1 MLAYTIFHENNNTG
15 LEPGNGIPIKKIFV
29 KNNSIIIDD
38 KTIEQY
44 GVKTLPSSTVGS
56 LMVKQFNMP
65 LDIEASLN
73 LPNKKV
79 ASNSPKPYVVIPG
92 YIKAFKKKDQITGEI
107 TLRNKKKG
115 YFARLSIPDFEQ
127 EIISS
132 DINFKID
139 SKRYF
144 MNNETLYDVYCKHK
158 ILEDNKLKSS
168 LFEKIVIKFFDYIK
182 EKNPEFPKI
191 KTGFSLYI
199 LPSDDPITFASQEIK
214 KQSLNKI
221 DAFGNNIEYYPKKPT
236 TGLFFC
242 SYDDKAFTINCT
254 EKDKFYETLG
264 IGNISHKKL
273 SLPNSKKMTISI
285 FDWYFINLENSA
297 KIFTKRNQGIY
308 DQLYHNYLDLKK
320 EYSLTDTL
328 ASLMVFCIKKTNAKL
343 EVMLNENLTMVKMES
358 LFGDVQ
364 LKDIPP
370 FALEL
375 LIVKKGSKSIFRYYV
390 MAIKSLLNEI
400 PVNRYLLIKI
410 FTSKIRDEIRE
421 WVKGKSDTTAN
432 YFFKRSE
439 FCLKTLNSSYIS
451 DPTLKE
457 EEDFAKSVGEITR
470 QYISFRMTNNHDNN
484 SLREILSK
492 PKYDIQTLQY
502 VIKQIGRGIHL
513 LNIKSEKYKQIL
525 DRISDIT
532 PEIVDSDSRK
542 DFSYHFYM
550 GYFRGVKK

>member
-1 MLAYTIFHENNNTG
+1 MLAHTIFHENNNTG
-15 LEPGNGIPIKKIFV
+15 LEPGNGTPIKKIFV
-29 KNNSIIIDD
+29 KNDTITLDN
-38 KTIEQY
+38 KTIQQY
-44 GVKTLPSSTVGS
+44 GVKILPSSTVGS

-107 TLRNKKKG
+107 TLGDKKKG

-132 DINFKID
+132 DINLKID
-139 SKRYF
+139 SQRYF
-144 MNNETLYDVYCKHK
+144 MNNEPLYDAYCKHK
-158 ILEDNKLKSS
+158 ILEGNKLKST

-182 EKNPEFPKI
+182 EINPEFPKI
-191 KTGFSLYI
+191 KTSFSLYI
-199 LPSDDPITFASQEIK
+199 LPSDDPITFASQEIH
-214 KQSLNKI
+214 KQSLNKL
-221 DAFGNNIEYYPKKPT
+221 DAFGNNIECYPKKPT

-242 SYDDKAFTINCT
+242 SYDDQAFTINCT
-254 EKDKFYETLG
+254 VKEKFYETLG
-264 IGNISHKKL
+264 IGNNSHDKL
-273 SLPNSKKMTISI
+273 FLPNSKKNSISG
-285 FDWYFINLENSA
+285 FDWYFLNLENSA

-308 DQLYHNYLDLKK
+308 HQLCQNYLDLKN
-320 EYSLTDTL
+320 EQNLTNTLSSLL
-328 ASLMVFCIKKTNAKL
+328 VFCIKKTNAKF

-358 LFGDVQ
+358 LFDDVS
-364 LKDIPP
+364 LKDTPP

-375 LIVKKGSKSIFRYYV
+375 LIVTKGSKSIFRYYM

-400 PVNRYLLIKI
+400 PVNSDLLIKI
-410 FTSKIRDEIRE
+410 FTDKIRDEIRE
-421 WVKGKSDTTAN
+421 WVKGKSDITAID
-432 YFFKRSE
+432 FFKRSE
-439 FCLKTLNSSYIS
+439 FCLKTLNPLYIS

-457 EEDFAKSVGEITR
+457 EEEFAKSVGGIAR
-470 QYISFRMTNNHDNN
+470 QYISFRMTNKHDNN

-513 LNIKSEKYKQIL
+513 LNIKSEKYNQIL